1 MNIQRIAAAA
11 ALALSALAAPATQAA
26 IVGQTGTPVSISTNG
41 DNLAAA
47 SFSAVQT
54 GDLYIAITFT
64 LDAGTLNGN
73 DFLALWLDNAGNS
86 NSAHTNRPNLGLK
99 TNEGNPGALDWMVR
113 GSGTGGSFAPDQAA
127 IGSSTTLWAHL
138 YKSSAA
144 GNYNRFDLWT
154 NPTGIWAD
162 VLATT
167 PEARST
173 LDSGVASLSRFGLR
187 AANLDT
193 GDRFTLQSLS
203 ISNTVPVSSVPEPG
217 SLALAAAG
225 LALLGGLRARRR
237 G

>member
-11 ALALSALAAPATQAA
+11 AMVLAALAAPAAQAA
-26 IVGQTGTPVSISTNG
+26 IVGQTSAPISISANG
-41 DNLAAA
+41 DNLSAA
-47 SFSAVQT
+47 SFSAAQA
-54 GDLYIAITFT
+54 GDLYIAITVT

-73 DFLALWLDNAGNS
+73 DFLALWLDNPGNS
-86 NSAHTNRPNLGLK
+86 NNAHTNRPNLGLK

-113 GSGTGGSFAPDQAA
+113 GSGTGGTYAPDQAT

-138 YKSSAA
+138 YKSHAA
-144 GNYNRFDLWT
+144 GNYNRFDLWA
-154 NPTGIWAD
+154 NPNGTWAD
-162 VLATT
+162 VLATS

-173 LDSGVASLSRFGLR
+173 ADSGVSSLSQFGLR
-187 AANLDT
+187 AANLDA
-193 GDRFTLQSLS
+193 GDRFTVQSLS